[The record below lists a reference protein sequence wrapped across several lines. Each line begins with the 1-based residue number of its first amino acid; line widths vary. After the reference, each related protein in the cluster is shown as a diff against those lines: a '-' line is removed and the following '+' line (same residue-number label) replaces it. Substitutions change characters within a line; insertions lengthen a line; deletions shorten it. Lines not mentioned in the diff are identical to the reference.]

1 MNTKKIFF
9 DSNILEGLEVATH
22 SENLRIAEMNI
33 IDYNNRTGKDVLLNY
48 VDFKFSLV
56 NFNMNIDIAERINF
70 YIFWFR
76 NKDHDY
82 NVYKQ
87 IFISKIRSE
96 YDEIS
101 QDIRTRKMFS
111 NISSR
116 DIEIFNSYR
125 DEFISKYKNFHP
137 LGILSKDQEMELKA
151 LIDCEFITPLLEEIE

>member
-1 MNTKKIFF
+1 MNTKKFFF
-9 DSNILEGLEVATH
+9 DSNILEGLNAATH

-33 IDYNNRTGKDVLLNY
+33 ADYNNRTGKDVLLNY

-56 NFNMNIDIAERINF
+56 NFDMNIDIAERINF
-70 YIFWFR
+70 YISWFR
-76 NKDHDY
+76 NKDY

-87 IFISKIRSE
+87 NFISKIRSE

-137 LGILSKDQEMELKA
+137 LGILSKNQEMELKA
-151 LIDCEFITPLLEEIE
+151 LIDCDFITPLLEEIE